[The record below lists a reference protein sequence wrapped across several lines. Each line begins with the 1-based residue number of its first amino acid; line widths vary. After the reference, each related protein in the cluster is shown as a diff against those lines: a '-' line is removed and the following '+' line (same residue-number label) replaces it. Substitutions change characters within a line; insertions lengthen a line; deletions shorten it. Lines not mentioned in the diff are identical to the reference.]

1 MNIST
6 AQSKLNTVRPGEPLF
21 AIIDGLVIA
30 NRAGF
35 DISQNCPNE
44 YRMIIL
50 ECMNNGW
57 LKPVAH
63 MAAEEH
69 LIETLKL

>member
-1 MNIST
+1 MTFIT
-6 AQSKLNTVRPGEPLF
+6 KKSKLRTVKQGDPLF
-21 AIIDGLVIA
+21 TINDGLVVA

-35 DISQNCPNE
+35 DISQSCPKE

-57 LKPVAH
+57 LKPVAY
-63 MAAEEH
+63 MTAEEQ

>member
-1 MNIST
+1 MT
-6 AQSKLNTVRPGEPLF
+6 FLTKKSKLRTVKPGDPLF
-21 AIIDGLVIA
+21 TINDGLVIA

-63 MAAEEH
+63 MTAEEH